1 MEESLELLANIER
14 LILTATFVP
23 RAAILHTYIIYR
35 LHRCNIIVHE
45 YAHAVEV
52 QLILMNV
59 PADWPVPPDIW
70 NSLMMPLCADENGIS

>member
-23 RAAILHTYIIYR
+23 RAAILRTYIIYR
-35 LHRCNIIVHE
+35 LHRCNIIDHE

-59 PADWPVPPDIW
+59 SECPRRLTRASRHMEFF
-70 NSLMMPLCADENGIS
+70 NNAFMRG

>member
-35 LHRCNIIVHE
+35 LHRCNIIAHE

-59 PADWPVPPDIW
+59 SECPRRLARASRHLEFF
-70 NSLMMPLCADENGIS
+70 NNAFMRG